1 MEEAEEPWGDG
12 KKQGLHSFPHVTP
25 KGKRLACSVCTD
37 VVMVMIVSISETIS
51 QRSETSRYSGRNG
64 EDWRDALCYTHRAEV
79 SSMED
84 WGLVIHSLSQG
95 RRGWWM
101 PSRNLSLLNPSITAH
116 LGSNRLTQLD
126 IIWQLQVSQQQPDAW
141 ENPWKINF
149 KNLQS
154 IMYVCT
160 PTEFYFLI
168 SFTH

>member
-1 MEEAEEPWGDG
+1 MRGREETGFTFIPTCNTQG
-12 KKQGLHSFPHVTP
+12 KKTGL
-25 KGKRLACSVCTD
+25 LSVHWRGHGHDCLHFRD
-37 VVMVMIVSISETIS
+37 EA
-51 QRSETSRYSGRNG
+51 QRSETSCYSGRNG
-64 EDWRDALCYTHRAEV
+64 EDLQDVLCYTHKAEV

-101 PSRNLSLLNPSITAH
+101 PSWNLSLLNPSITAH
-116 LGSNRLTQLD
+116 LGINRLTQLD

-154 IMYVCT
+154 IMYMCT

-168 SFTH
+168 SSTH